1 VFLTLLYMKYVQGE
15 ILTADGFTTGYIGF
29 DQNQGVSEVGKGAP
43 PEKPIAKGY
52 ILPTCINAH
61 THIGDS
67 FIRKKHLELPSNVK
81 DLVAP
86 PHGLKHRLL
95 KEASEQEIL
104 EGIQRSLAEMT
115 SSGTS
120 CFCDFREGGLIGI
133 FQLRKAMKHS
143 GIKSVILSRPSQMMY
158 EKEELDFLLQNS
170 NGIGLSS
177 ISDWEPSE
185 IEKIAKHVRK
195 KKKLF
200 ALHASEVVRENIDRI
215 LDLHPNLLIHMITAT
230 KADLERVY
238 EAKIPIVICPRSYA
252 FFHLKNNLAL
262 MKKTDVTILLGTD
275 NAMINTLDVIEEVRV
290 LRKTGLFSLEELLTN
305 VTYTPRKALN
315 LDDCIQGRDLSG
327 KFIVLER
334 DSLKPLYVS
343 K

>member
-1 VFLTLLYMKYVQGE
+1 VFLTLLHMKYVQGE
-15 ILTADGFTTGYIGF
+15 ILTTDGFTTGYISF
-29 DQNQGVSEVGKGAP
+29 EQNQGVSEVGKGTP
-43 PEKPIAKGY
+43 PKKPIAKGY

-104 EGIQRSLAEMT
+104 EGIQMSLAEMT

-133 FQLRKAMKHS
+133 FQLRKAMKNS
-143 GIKSVILSRPSQMMY
+143 SIESVILSRPSQMMY
-158 EKEELDFLLQNS
+158 EKEELDSLLQNS

-195 KKKLF
+195 RKKLF
-200 ALHASEVVRENIDRI
+200 ALHASEVVREDIDRI
-215 LDLHPNLLIHMITAT
+215 LDLRPNLLIHMIAAT
-230 KADLERVY
+230 KADLEQVN
-238 EAKIPIVICPRSYA
+238 EAKIPLVICPRSYA
-252 FFHLKNNLAL
+252 FFHLKNNFAL
-262 MKKTDVTILLGTD
+262 MKKTGATVLLGTD
-275 NAMINTLDVIEEVRV
+275 NAMINTLDVIEEVRL
-290 LRKTGLFSLEELLTN
+290 LRKTGLFSLEELLAN
-305 VTYTPRKALN
+305 ITYTPRKALN
-315 LDDCIQGRDLSG
+315 LEDCIQGRDLSG